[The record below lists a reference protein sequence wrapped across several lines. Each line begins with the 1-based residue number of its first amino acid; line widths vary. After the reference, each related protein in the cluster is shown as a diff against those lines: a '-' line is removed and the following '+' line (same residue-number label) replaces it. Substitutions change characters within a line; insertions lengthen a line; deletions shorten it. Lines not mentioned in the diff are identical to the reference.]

1 MYTRFFLNMQMYAMM
16 QDNLGSELRPTGNTP
31 MTPIIQI

>member
-1 MYTRFFLNMQMYAMM
+1 MYTRFFLNMQIYAMM

-31 MTPIIQI
+31 MTSIIQI

>member
-1 MYTRFFLNMQMYAMM
+1 MYTRFFLNMQIYAMM

-31 MTPIIQI
+31 MTHIIQI